1 MMYLGKQWSQPDHI
15 SSVGPCTWGLSSP
28 SQSSSSQLV
37 RSSYMM
43 LFATQNK
50 SATEQE
56 GDRKL
61 SADRIWAKCCGKIH
75 ELHPVL
81 HKAKVPR
88 CWKNIKIAHY
98 LYFSLYLIEMAIL
111 LSHLLPGLFIEIQ
124 KGPCFSNIT
133 SPSLPQNIKPV
144 QEAQNLA
151 RIKHTLYE

>member
-1 MMYLGKQWSQPDHI
+1 MYLGKQWSQPDHI
-15 SSVGPCTWGLSSP
+15 SSVGPCTWGSSSP

-37 RSSYMM
+37 RSSYVM

-75 ELHPVL
+75 MSCTQCCT
-81 HKAKVPR
+81 KPR
-88 CWKNIKIAHY
+88 FPDVKECKNCSLSI
-98 LYFSLYLIEMAIL
+98 FLYLIEMAIL
-111 LSHLLPGLFIEIQ
+111 LSRLLPGLFVENQ
-124 KGPCFSNIT
+124 KRPCFSNIT
-133 SPSLPQNIKPV
+133 SPPLPQNIKLV

-151 RIKHTLYE
+151 RIKHVLYE